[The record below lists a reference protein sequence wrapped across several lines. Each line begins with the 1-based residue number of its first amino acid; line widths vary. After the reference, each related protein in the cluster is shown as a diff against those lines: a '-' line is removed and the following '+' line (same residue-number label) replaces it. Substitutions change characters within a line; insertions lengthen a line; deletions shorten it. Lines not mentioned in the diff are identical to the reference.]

1 MAVSAVMV
9 EIFYKL
15 VKNGKDVESIKDPQV
30 KEAVKARLEAEKK

>member
-15 VKNGKDVESIKDPQV
+15 VKNGKDIESIKDPQI
-30 KEAVKARLEAEKK
+30 KEAVKEKLKAEE